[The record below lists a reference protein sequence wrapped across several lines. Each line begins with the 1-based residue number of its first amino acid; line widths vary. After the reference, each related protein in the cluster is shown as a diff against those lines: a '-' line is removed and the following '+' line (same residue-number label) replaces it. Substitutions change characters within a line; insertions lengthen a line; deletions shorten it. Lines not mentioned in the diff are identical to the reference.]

1 MPHPVWDSSTFELSK
16 ITLDLPTDQRVTN
29 QLGNP
34 EVETQKV
41 TFQARFPPDFQT
53 PRMTTDQSAVQTE
66 VFLTGRTL
74 KPLDKRIRPGLICQ
88 GVINDVEGTI
98 EIMPIAQNSIK
109 AITREL
115 GNRIRIK
122 FSQASRSVDHA

>member
-1 MPHPVWDSSTFELSK
+1 MPHPVWNKETFEISSLTLS
-16 ITLDLPTDQRVTN
+16 LPTDQRVTN

-34 EVETQKV
+34 EAVIEKV
-41 TFQARFPPDFQT
+41 TFECRFPPDFQS
-53 PRMTTDQSAVQTE
+53 PRLITDQSTVQTE
-66 VFLTGRTL
+66 VMLTGRTL

-98 EIMPIAQNSIK
+98 EIMPIAQNSLK

-122 FSQASRSVDHA
+122 FTQSSRSLDSA

>member
-1 MPHPVWDSSTFELSK
+1 MPHPVWNSDTFEIST
-16 ITLDLPTDQRVTN
+16 ITLNLPTATRVIN
-29 QLGNP
+29 ILGNP
-34 EVETQKV
+34 EVSIEKV

-53 PRMTTDQSAVQTE
+53 PRLITDQSTIQTE

-74 KPLDKRIRPGLICQ
+74 TPLDPRIKPGLICE

-122 FSQASRSVDHA
+122 FAQGARSVDNA